1 VNRETGAREG
11 RARSANAPDIKT
23 GNRGSA
29 IEGRAACPKPAR
41 HGPRSES
48 GPYLCAG
55 HAAWHNP
62 HHAQQRHGRRVVGST
77 VLLAQAT
84 GPLSQMSLP
93 TVSRSTSVRH
103 VVPAWVAMP
112 PTARI
117 LTSAGLELRPLR
129 NSAVTDEHT
138 RVGVLVGAL
147 TNTGRCARQVRAF
160 LQYTDDRWRPIGD
173 PIESEARVSEVA
185 PDGLLPYRFRLKR
198 IDDFAT
204 PPSAFLLQVVEDGQP
219 VESTL
224 EWVSRGARV
233 DRSPCAAPVTTV
245 STQVSESRST
255 LRGYR
260 VAGAMTVETGGP
272 LRLDGVTLT
281 ALLRD
286 ASGDVLDVLVG
297 VPRLDPK
304 VQGPVSRGAS
314 VPFVLTTS
322 LPLGKSVASAT
333 VFAGVLPDA
342 APAER

>member
-1 VNRETGAREG
+1 MG
-11 RARSANAPDIKT
+11 RARRAGPTCVQGTRRGTIRTMRSSAT
-23 GNRGSA
+23 V
-29 IEGRAACPKPAR
+29 
-41 HGPRSES
+41 
-48 GPYLCAG
+48 AG
-55 HAAWHNP
+55 W
-62 HHAQQRHGRRVVGST
+62 VLGST